1 MILKIKKVLF
11 CALILSLTFEGHFAY
26 SFDEFSFIGEDFR
39 AYQKSTL
46 NIWPVIPFFP
56 LGDFD
61 QYGKTISQDRD
72 QVRKEFWD
80 ELTETLFILASQ
92 GAAVELMVEPL
103 VNALMLFDQVH
114 DLHKAKDVINIDR
127 SLESQFKARLDQLFQ
142 TYDIRDQQRRVQFS
156 AGASSNLLE
165 AYIRL
170 LSNRQPLGKS
180 ISLPEIDP
188 KMGKIVADDIDF
200 VSYGT
205 FSNLG
210 RGIFQLTFHLTGTKT
225 GISRSFIARGTL
237 IDALDDL
244 VKQVFD
250 FFQKNVY
257 PDWEPPHAGLSW
269 LPMPA
274 NPNKSN
280 GYTWPEA
287 NSYCRLRGYRIPY
300 ARELLMAES
309 GGAYKPGGITGLSP
323 YASYVVADQRQTTD
337 HYVLI
342 QGNENSTNGPIQAIG
357 IATPKSQFWC
367 VKGKV
372 TADVLF
378 YEKLWSYIR
387 TYRSRDR
394 ELYRALET
402 IRYEVGDFGIGGL
415 IYWAPTQSAL
425 PRMDSMD
432 SALLY
437 LKARGIDLKV
447 PSQLRGL
454 FDFEDPGLSS

>member
-1 MILKIKKVLF
+1 MVGI
-11 CALILSLTFEGHFAY
+11 ALQSTFAHAL
-26 SFDEFSFIGEDFR
+26 DEFLFMIEDLKPN
-39 AYQKSTL
+39 QKSTL

-80 ELTETLFILASQ
+80 ELMEALFLLASQ
-92 GAAVELMVEPL
+92 GAAVELMMEPL

-127 SLESQFKARLDQLFQ
+127 SLESQFKARLDQLFV
-142 TYDIRDQQRRVQFS
+142 TYDIRDQQRRIQFS
-156 AGASSNLLE
+156 AGSSSNFLE

-180 ISLPEIDP
+180 ITLPEIDP
-188 KMGKIVADDIDF
+188 KMGKVVANDIDF

-225 GISRSFIARGTL
+225 GISRSFIARGSL

-250 FFQKNVY
+250 FFQKNIY
-257 PDWEPPHAGLSW
+257 PDWEPPHPGLTW

-280 GYTWPEA
+280 GYTWSEA
-287 NSYCRLRGYRIPY
+287 NSYCQLRGFRIPY

-309 GGAYKPGGITGLSP
+309 GGAYKPGGITGLTPSG
-323 YASYVVADQRQTTD
+323 SYVVADQRQSTD

-342 QGNENSTNGPIQAIG
+342 PGIENSTNGPIQAIG
-357 IATPKSQFWC
+357 VATQKSQFWC

-372 TADVLF
+372 PADILF
-378 YEKLWSYIR
+378 YEKLWSHIR

-394 ELYRALET
+394 EIYRALET

-425 PRMDSMD
+425 PRMDSID

-437 LKARGIDLKV
+437 LKARGIELKV
-447 PSQLRGL
+447 PSQLMRA
-454 FDFEDPGLSS
+454 F